1 MSVQKKRQLE
11 SDNLNA
17 TLASLEKRAVLLEQK
32 AQRMETLASDAK
44 EARLLANY
52 QPEVIRRLIKQIR
65 VYEARRIEIDLHAND
80 DFIMEVLETV
90 MSKAG

>member
-17 TLASLEKRAVLLEQK
+17 ILANLEKMVGLLDQK
-32 AQRMETLASDAK
+32 FQRMECISSDTH
-44 EARLLANY
+44 EAQLVTSY
-52 QPEVIRRLIKQIR
+52 QPEAIRRLVKQVR
-65 VYEARRIEIDLHAND
+65 VYGARRIEIDLHAND
-80 DFIMEVLETV
+80 DFIIEILETV